1 MRKVEKGNPSGFS
14 NFFLEIKGA
23 GGSNKII
30 FFSKKRRNCFI
41 FNLSFEINIFFSRLF
56 SILDGS
62 MKLIRDKTLFIYA
75 YTQQIIIFIYIGKY
89 LEKKNDE
96 KIKSYIIS
104 YRNIFYT
111 NL

>member
-23 GGSNKII
+23 GGSNKIQI
-30 FFSKKRRNCFI
+30 FSRKRRNCFI